1 MSKQNKTLQD
11 LINEQFVGKV
21 VATRGIGSGVNVGTC
36 VAIDND
42 NILLEGSYFLR
53 SWEYDNSKS
62 HGAFHSLSS
71 ACIKDSGGEITKT
84 KNDTIITDVAQVVVC
99 DDKILKILDKVA
111 K

>member
-1 MSKQNKTLQD
+1 MTD
-11 LINEQFVGKV
+11 LNTAIQTQFVGKM
-21 VATRGIGSGVNVGTC
+21 VATRGIGSGVNVGRC
-36 VAIDND
+36 VAIQDD
-42 NILLEGSYFLR
+42 NILLEGSFFLR

-99 DDKILKILDKVA
+99 DEKILKILEKVA